1 MTYVAQDRPL
11 ASTTAPVA
19 SPRGELASRTLAM
32 PADTNPRGDVFGGW
46 IMSLMDVAGKMSATR
61 FAHGRV
67 ATVAVSNIVFHRPV
81 KVGDTVC
88 CYTDLRKLG
97 RTSITFDVEVWVL
110 RQGHGDRVLVTD
122 ASFTF
127 VALDDEGKPQQLVAA
142 AS

>member
-1 MTYVAQDRPL
+1 MTYIAQERPDASGTLGL
-11 ASTTAPVA
+11 AG
-19 SPRGELASRTLAM
+19 PRGELASRTLAM

-61 FAHGRV
+61 YAHGRV

-110 RQGHGDRVLVTD
+110 RQGHGDRVRVTD

-127 VALDDEGKPQQLVAA
+127 VALDEKGRPQPLAA
-142 AS
+142 DA